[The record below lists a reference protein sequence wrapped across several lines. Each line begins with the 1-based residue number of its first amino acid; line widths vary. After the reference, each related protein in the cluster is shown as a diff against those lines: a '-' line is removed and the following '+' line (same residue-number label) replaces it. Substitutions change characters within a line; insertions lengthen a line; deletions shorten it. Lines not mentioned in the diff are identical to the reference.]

1 MYLVQSVGPEFSFK
15 PNLAHISENNGWM
28 FLFVDFFVCS
38 DVWYFVLE
46 PVFFL
51 RNECQIY
58 LDKNLGPE
66 LSFNLHQK
74 KNFWNFQFVDFFL
87 SSDVWYLIL
96 EPVFFFYDTNIR
108 SI

>member
-1 MYLVQSVGPEFSFK
+1 MYLVQSLGAEFSFNFHRLHLLEK
-15 PNLAHISENNGWM
+15 NGWI
-28 FLFVDFFVCS
+28 FLFVDFFVSS

-74 KNFWNFQFVDFFL
+74 NNCWNFQYVDFF
-87 SSDVWYLIL
+87 SV
-96 EPVFFFYDTNIR
+96 
-108 SI
+108 